1 MVVTRIGWIADPIPR
16 NVVATIRSER
26 NGAAHWRPRLV
37 QKSEVMHRQRSAE
50 IVRENLCICYCMSG
64 EMTDVQ
70 GRFAVFFG
78 KVDRRPQGWYWTGTP
93 EVGEDFKG
101 PITGPFESKAD
112 AIEHAIRSGA
122 GRLH

>member
-1 MVVTRIGWIADPIPR
+1 MLRARV
-16 NVVATIRSER
+16 E
-26 NGAAHWRPRLV
+26 
-37 QKSEVMHRQRSAE
+37 Q
-50 IVRENLCICYCMSG
+50 
-64 EMTDVQ
+64 MTDVQ

-78 KVDRRPQGWYWTGTP
+78 KVDRRPPGWYWTGAP